1 MHNPNRGRFGL
12 ASAAIAQTK
21 QRVAQQGRIA
31 RSLVAL
37 IALVVLGASATAITY
52 LITNRDTPL
61 IVTQTAPAAPA
72 APIFVT
78 LDPFTVSL
86 AGKDF
91 ERVLH
96 VSLALKAADERTRER
111 IAQYQPVARSRLLML
126 LSEQNPETVQT
137 TEGKRQ
143 LANEIRHTINQPFV
157 GDEPQQVID
166 VLFTAF
172 VVQ

>member
-12 ASAAIAQTK
+12 ASAATAQIK

-37 IALVVLGASATAITY
+37 LALTVLGASATAITY
-52 LITNRDTPL
+52 LITNRDKPVV
-61 IVTQTAPAAPA
+61 IQAAPA
-72 APIFVT
+72 EAPAPIFVSIE
-78 LDPFTVSL
+78 PFTVSL
-86 AGKDF
+86 NGASY

-96 VSLALKAADERTRER
+96 VALTLKAADERTRER

-143 LANEIRHTINQPFV
+143 LANEIRHTINQPFE
-157 GDEPQQVID
+157 GSEPQQVID

>member
-12 ASAAIAQTK
+12 ASATFAQVK

-37 IALVVLGASATAITY
+37 LALTVLGASATAITY
-52 LITNRDTPL
+52 LITNRDRPVV
-61 IVTQTAPAAPA
+61 INQAAPA
-72 APIFVT
+72 QAPAPIFVNI
-78 LDPFTVSL
+78 DPFTVSL
-86 AGKDF
+86 TGASY

-96 VSLALKAADERTRER
+96 IALTLKAADERTRER

-137 TEGKRQ
+137 TDGKRQ
-143 LANEIRHTINQPFV
+143 LANEIRHTINQPFE
-157 GDEPQQVID
+157 GSEPQQVID

>member
-1 MHNPNRGRFGL
+1 MHNPNRGRTGL
-12 ASAAIAQTK
+12 ASAAIAQIK

-37 IALVVLGASATAITY
+37 LALVVLGASATAITY
-52 LITNRDTPL
+52 LITNRDKP
-61 IVTQTAPAAPA
+61 VVMAQAAPA
-72 APIFVT
+72 PAPAPIFVNV
-78 LDPFTVSL
+78 DPFTVSL
-86 AGKDF
+86 AGRDF

-96 VSLALKAADERTRER
+96 VALTLKVADEQTRER
-111 IAQYQPVARSRLLML
+111 IVQYQPVARSRLLML

-143 LANEIRHTINQPFV
+143 LANDIRHTINQPFV
-157 GDEPQQVID
+157 GDVPQQVID